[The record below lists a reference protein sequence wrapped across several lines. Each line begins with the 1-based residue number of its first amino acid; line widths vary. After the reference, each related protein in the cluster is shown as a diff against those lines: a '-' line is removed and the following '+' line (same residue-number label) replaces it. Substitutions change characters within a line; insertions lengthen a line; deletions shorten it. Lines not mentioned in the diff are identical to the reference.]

1 MSVYDKVTQSKLYA
15 LGDKLGDLIILSLL
29 WLVFSLPVITI
40 GASTAALYHAT
51 YRRFYRDSQTPR
63 PDFMRSLKQNLR
75 QGILITLIYLVYG
88 AFLAFD
94 IYAARNGIGNVKL
107 PAFYEQVAYALILP
121 IVFTLPFVFAY
132 LSRFSNTIRNTI
144 KHSFFFCSSH
154 PIHAVGML
162 LLAIISGALMIV
174 FLPAVLLV
182 PVTCA
187 FLCSKWIEKD
197 FDQVLQ
203 ASGNESASSSTDG
216 PDSDTDDD
224 AEVTP

>member
-1 MSVYDKVTQSKLYA
+1 MSVYDKVTHSKLYA

-40 GASTAALYHAT
+40 GASTAALYHAA

-63 PDFMRSLKQNLR
+63 QDFMRSLKQNLR

-121 IVFTLPFVFAY
+121 VVFTLPFIFAY
-132 LSRFSNTIRNTI
+132 LSRFSNTIRNTF

-162 LLAIISGALMIV
+162 LLAIVSGALMIV

-182 PVTCA
+182 PVTSA
-187 FLCSKWIEKD
+187 YLCSKWIEKD
-197 FDQVLQ
+197 FNEVIRATGIEN
-203 ASGNESASSSTDG
+203 ASDSSSEG
-216 PDSDTDDD
+216 EPDPNED